1 MTVHLEIAP
10 ALLHWAVERAGWDDE
25 AAVDRFPEYEE
36 WVSGIRQPTLKQVE
50 KFARATH
57 APFGQLFLDEPPDEP
72 LPIPDL
78 RTIRDSRI
86 TRPSVDLLDTIYLC
100 QARQDW
106 YRDYVLE
113 NGGEPVPYIGT
124 VTTEDDPSEV
134 ARGIRELFGIDLA
147 DRALA
152 TSWGA
157 AFRLLIDRIE
167 ATGPL
172 VMVSGIVGL
181 NTHRPLTPDEFRG
194 FALVDELV
202 PVLFVNGADSK
213 AAQIFTLVHE
223 FAHLLLGGSA
233 LSDVAIGDD
242 NVHPAERWCNAVA
255 AEVLLPAVALR
266 TEFRG
271 DLSDSGLDQIARRF
285 TVSTLVVLRRL
296 VDVGLLGWDE
306 YRARYAEEEQRVRA
320 LLDEARESRSG
331 DGNIYNVL
339 PLRLS
344 RQFARAVIASTR
356 EGGTSY
362 RDAYQLLGTRKHS
375 TFEGLAEHLGDL

>member
-1 MTVHLEIAP
+1 VTVHLDIAP

-25 AAVDRFPEYEE
+25 LAVDRFPEYGE
-36 WVSGIRQPTLKQVE
+36 WVSGTRQPTLKQVE
-50 KFARATH
+50 QFARATH
-57 APFGQLFLDEPPDEP
+57 APFGQLFLDEPPAEP

-78 RTIRDSRI
+78 RTIRDAGVK
-86 TRPSVDLLDTIYLC
+86 RPSVDLLDTIYLC

-113 NGGEPVPYIGT
+113 NGGGPVPYVGT
-124 VTTEDDPSEV
+124 ATIEDEPNDV
-134 ARGIRELFGIDLA
+134 ARRIRDLLEIDLV

-152 TSWGA
+152 TTWGA
-157 AFRLLIDRIE
+157 AFRLLIDHIE

-194 FALVDELV
+194 FALVDEFV

-223 FAHLLLGGSA
+223 LAHMLLGDSA
-233 LSDVAIGDD
+233 LSDVAVGEE
-242 NVHPAERWCNAVA
+242 NVHPTERWCNAVA
-255 AEVLLPAVALR
+255 AEVLLPAAVLR

-271 DLSDSGLDQIARRF
+271 DFSDSGLDQLARRF

-296 VDVGLLGWDE
+296 FDTGLLGWDE
-306 YRARYAEEEQRVRA
+306 YRTRYAEEEHRVRA

-331 DGNIYNVL
+331 DGNFYYAL

-375 TFEGLAEHLGDL
+375 TFEGLADHLGDA